1 MAITRIA
8 PRSSTTASAVRKIL
22 SETGTRSPMSDRM
35 PMAKAMS
42 VAVGIPQPCAAGV
55 PWLKAR

>member
-1 MAITRIA
+1 
-8 PRSSTTASAVRKIL
+8 
-22 SETGTRSPMSDRM
+22 MSDRM